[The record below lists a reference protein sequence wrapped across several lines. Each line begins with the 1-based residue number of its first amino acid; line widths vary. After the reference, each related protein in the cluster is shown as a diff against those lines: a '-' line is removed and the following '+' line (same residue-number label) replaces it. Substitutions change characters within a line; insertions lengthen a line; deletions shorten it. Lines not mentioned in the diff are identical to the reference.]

1 MSRWITVG
9 WILEKKSN
17 NFVSNRS
24 ILSTSATR
32 SQLVRVWVGSY
43 EGHKLLGHDP
53 AGTWASFLSFV
64 QFARVLYSLY
74 SLLEFL
80 YEVGTGSW
88 RLTSQQLARLSNILF
103 GSCFAFCQLTRAWS
117 GSPGSVEWYGQG
129 ITQVKG
135 TGVTRDKGPWVLV
148 QSGEAR
154 LFWCVME
161 WTAYGDCWGH

>member
-1 MSRWITVG
+1 MCRDDRFWRKNRI
-9 WILEKKSN
+9 ILFQTAQYFQPVRHVHNLWGFEEIRFEVMRVTSDWAMIQSGPEP
-17 NFVSNRS
+17 VS
-24 ILSTSATR
+24 
-32 SQLVRVWVGSY
+32 W
-43 EGHKLLGHDP
+43 
-53 AGTWASFLSFV
+53 
-64 QFARVLYSLY
+64 VLYSLY

-80 YEVGTGSW
+80 YEVGIGSW

-129 ITQVKG
+129 ITQVQG
-135 TGVTRDKGPWVLV
+135 TGVTWDKGPWVLV